1 MAITII
7 DNWLTKLA
15 EDPKSDGQALY
26 ESVERYDIPELEKL
40 AYEFNPSTRPTY
52 IDDMQ
57 TKIAAYE
64 NMGREVAKER
74 FEKIAI
80 IGPLIAGA
88 ARLAGGQALKGAA
101 TGVAKDIAK
110 DAVIGGATK
119 AISNVAKS
127 PSMSGAGFNYGKVA
141 GVMPAAGLL
150 QRATGYMVRNPGT
163 AITAAGA
170 IGGAALAPRDQQ
182 TGQKH
187 YVQGALMG
195 GGLAA
200 GANALSGDAIGN
212 KMRHAVMN
220 KSNPILGQKVK
231 SYASDATRATK
242 GYYAKPTTEAVKVA
256 SPAGLI
262 LQTAFKDKMAN
273 QQTLTYDP
281 STKTFVRQHLSPS
294 SGGDAVQATGASSI
308 PTGHI
313 EPVRNN
319 VSHAG
324 FEPYGSKGYLQ
335 ARTQKALTP
344 SSGLAAAAKGT
355 GPSRIGAAASVLR
368 K

>member
-1 MAITII
+1 MASLT

-15 EDPKSDGQALY
+15 EEPKSDEQSLY
-26 ESVERYDIPELEKL
+26 ESIGQYNVPDLIEL
-40 AYEFNPSTRPTY
+40 AWEFNPSLRPTY
-52 IDDMQ
+52 IDNMQ

-80 IGPLIAGA
+80 IGPLLAGA

-101 TGVAKDIAK
+101 VGVAKDMAGS
-110 DAVIGGATK
+110 AVLGGATK
-119 AISNVAKS
+119 AISNAAKS
-127 PSMSGAGFNYGKVA
+127 PSMAGAGFNYGKVA
-141 GVMPAAGLL
+141 GVMPPAGLL

-170 IGGAALAPRDQQ
+170 IGGAALAPTDPQ

-200 GANALSGDAIGN
+200 GANALSGDAMGN
-212 KMRHAVMN
+212 KLRHAVLN
-220 KSNPILGQKVK
+220 KQSPILGQKVK
-231 SYASDATRATK
+231 AYASDATRATK
-242 GYYAKPTTEAVKVA
+242 GYYAKPPTEAVKTA

-262 LQTAFKDKMAN
+262 LQAAFRDKIAN

-281 STKTFVRQHLSPS
+281 STKTFTRQHLSPS

-308 PTGHI
+308 NAGHM

-344 SSGLAAAAKGT
+344 PSGIATMARGT
-355 GPSRIGAAASVLR
+355 GPSRLGAAASALR
-368 K
+368 R